1 MSIIT
6 STAAAALDYWGFR
19 VYADADAGDWQAQSL
34 AFKLW
39 DAAFWLW
46 NFDEFWCRA
55 TSDDHPIWSGHC
67 LPNDGFVPTWSQ
79 FLPAATANFE
89 VYGGPVHTQETDHF
103 DEYIYAALTTF
114 MHVPPRGGPS
124 RSGSG
129 SGAAAT
135 AARRTTFEP
144 GRQRQPVARPIP
156 ICGPVDYVE
165 RRPLLPDL
173 SVRREPRALSQRCGA
188 SVAHADVRHQSGAR
202 HHAARRQPGRV
213 RRLGDADLG
222 IRDRRLRRCLAGDA
236 GGRQSRHLL
245 ILWRAGLGQRYER
258 LVTHGPR
265 CRRVSRAVVHGHGLD
280 RPLGRRG
287 RRCTALAR
295 RGRRPRRPC
304 CFGLDSLLSDEAA
317 RSDRRGC
324 RDRNGSMEA
333 EHRRTGRRNARFVA
347 PRERKHRH
355 GGRLCRLGFDATS
368 GEPKWRF
375 DPADGYGAGLYLG
388 EARDGV
394 AFAGSPAGRLYA
406 VNVRTGRLIWSA
418 KAALDAVV
426 GAAAVTVF
434 QPIVAG
440 DSVVAGYSTF
450 GHPMTGGILVVDR
463 GSGRERWR
471 REFPPA
477 SPGAATGF
485 GGGPVTSRDLIAAAS
500 GDGRIYGFDCSN
512 GQLRWVLPGVVRADG
527 RPQDRDWRALAVSGR
542 TLVAGSVSGTVTAI
556 DLDARTEKWRYA
568 HPDGGSIA
576 LRIAADDESVY
587 VPHLGGLLVSV
598 DLRDGTARWQIGG
611 FSDGF
616 NWAPAI
622 VSGNVYAAASRAGLF
637 SLPR

>member
-1 MSIIT
+1 MGRAAVVFLGLWFT
-6 STAAAALDYWGFR
+6 AMASTGPSGGAAAAVPRWR
-19 VYADADAGDWQAQSL
+19 VVGEGRGVPAASGSTAYFLTKRHEVIAVDGGIGTVRWRRNTGEPGAETLGSSLLVSESIVMAGD
-34 AFKLW
+34 
-39 DAAFWLW
+39 
-46 NFDEFWCRA
+46 
-55 TSDDHPIWSGHC
+55 
-67 LPNDGFVPTWSQ
+67 
-79 FLPAATANFE
+79 
-89 VYGGPVHTQETDHF
+89 
-103 DEYIYAALTTF
+103 YAVF
-114 MHVPPRGGPS
+114 
-124 RSGSG
+124 
-129 SGAAAT
+129 
-135 AARRTTFEP
+135 
-144 GRQRQPVARPIP
+144 
-156 ICGPVDYVE
+156 
-165 RRPLLPDL
+165 
-173 SVRREPRALSQRCGA
+173 
-188 SVAHADVRHQSGAR
+188 
-202 HHAARRQPGRV
+202 
-213 RRLGDADLG
+213 
-222 IRDRRLRRCLAGDA
+222 
-236 GGRQSRHLL
+236 
-245 ILWRAGLGQRYER
+245 
-258 LVTHGPR
+258 
-265 CRRVSRAVVHGHGLD
+265 
-280 RPLGRRG
+280 
-287 RRCTALAR
+287 
-295 RGRRPRRPC
+295 
-304 CFGLDSLLSDEAA
+304 
-317 RSDRRGC
+317 
-324 RDRNGSMEA
+324 
-333 EHRRTGRRNARFVA
+333 
-347 PRERKHRH
+347 
-355 GGRLCRLGFDATS
+355 GFDATS

-426 GAAAVTVF
+426 GAAPVTVF

-471 REFPPA
+471 REFPQA

-500 GDGRIYGFDCSN
+500 GEGRIYGFDCSS

-542 TLVAGSVSGTVTAI
+542 TLVAGSVSGTVTAF
-556 DLDARTEKWRYA
+556 DLDAGTERWRYA

-576 LRIAADDESVY
+576 LRIAADDKSVY

-611 FSDGF
+611 FIDGF

-622 VSGNVYAAASRAGLF
+622 VAGNVYAAASTAGLF